1 MTLPTVADKRAMAK
15 PLDTSSGDIL
25 PDRRA
30 DYAEMLF
37 GSGEA
42 GPAAEL
48 MLGALE
54 LAPGWAMGWFR
65 LGEFH
70 EAAGDIDAAVQA
82 WRMAQKLD
90 PADRAGAGLKLAIA
104 GATPAVAMP
113 PSAFVEA
120 LFDQYA
126 EKFDHA
132 LVDTLGYRVPELL
145 AEAIAGVRPGRF
157 GLVLDLGCGTGLM
170 GERLKPFCDRL
181 EGFDI
186 SAEMLRKA
194 RAKSVYDRLE
204 KADLQM
210 FSYDGPKAGLVT
222 AADVFMYVGAL
233 DGIVK
238 TVAGLLGDDGLFA
251 FSVEK
256 LTGDGDFEL
265 QPSRRYAHSETY
277 IRRVLHDAGLSVL
290 SLDERIIRLDRKE
303 PVRGLIATARL
314 P

>member
-1 MTLPTVADKRAMAK
+1 MAK

-25 PDRRA
+25 ADRRA

-37 GSGEA
+37 GSGEPA
-42 GPAAEL
+42 PAAEL

-70 EAAGDIDAAVQA
+70 EAAGDMDAAAEA
-82 WRMAQKLD
+82 WRMAAKLD
-90 PADRAGAGLKLAIA
+90 PKDRAGAALKLALA
-104 GATPAVAMP
+104 GKADAGDAP

-126 EKFDHA
+126 DKFDHA
-132 LVDTLGYRVPELL
+132 LVETLGYRVPDLL
-145 AEAIAGVRPGRF
+145 AAAIAQVRPGRF
-157 GLVLDLGCGTGLM
+157 ALALDLGCGTGLM
-170 GERLKPFCDRL
+170 GERLRGSCDRL

-194 RAKSVYDRLE
+194 RTKGVYDRLE
-204 KADLQM
+204 KADLHG
-210 FSYDGPKAGLVT
+210 FSYDGPKADLVT

-233 DGIVK
+233 EGIIE
-238 TVAGLLGDDGLFA
+238 TVAGLLAEGGLFA

-256 LTGDGDFEL
+256 LEANNGFAL
-265 QPSRRYAHSETY
+265 QPSRRYAHGEAY
-277 IRRVLHDAGLSVL
+277 VRQVLAQAGLRPL
-290 SLDERIIRLDRKE
+290 SLDQHVIRQDRGE
-303 PVRGLIATARL
+303 PVEGFVVTAQAG
-314 P
+314 